1 MSLGTSRVL
10 TCTYVG
16 DDRENGHPIEDLLPG
31 TNAVSLGCHGTPELS
46 GELPGVN
53 ANLDNVVEQRQQR
66 CQREGGDKQSDEAKL
81 DHWSINKG
89 ERSVTCCIY
98 RSSVHELGSG
108 TPTFSG
114 FTHFQVLLE
123 EAQLSKAL

>member
-1 MSLGTSRVL
+1 ML
-10 TCTYVG
+10 TCTYIG

-31 TNAVSLGCHGTPELS
+31 TDAVGLGRHGTPELS

-53 ANLDNVVEQRQQR
+53 SNLDNVVEQRQQR

-81 DHWSINKG
+81 DHWNINRGKG
-89 ERSVTCCIY
+89 SVLCCIHH
-98 RSSVHELGSG
+98 SSVHELGSG
-108 TPTFSG
+108 TSAFSV
-114 FTHFQVLLE
+114 FTHLQVLLE